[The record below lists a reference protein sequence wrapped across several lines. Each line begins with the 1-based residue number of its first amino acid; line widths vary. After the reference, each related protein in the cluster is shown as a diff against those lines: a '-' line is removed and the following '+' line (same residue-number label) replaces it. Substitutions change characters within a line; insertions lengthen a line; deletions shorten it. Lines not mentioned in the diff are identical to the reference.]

1 MLPYATK
8 LKAFFW
14 VITYFLMIKLMKVC
28 YTVKEHKIYIYHNYL
43 LLYDDFHYYS
53 WELNNVAKGSFYRL
67 NKAYLHKVNAKEKP
81 HLVP

>member
-28 YTVKEHKIYIYHNYL
+28 YTVKEHKTYTTITYYFMMTFIIIPENSIML
-43 LLYDDFHYYS
+43 L
-53 WELNNVAKGSFYRL
+53 KGVSIGWI
-67 NKAYLHKVNAKEKP
+67 KP
-81 HLVP
+81 IFIKLMPKKNLI